1 MPKARE
7 SIKNFS
13 LIRYLRET
21 RAELRKVTWPTREEA
36 MRLTLVVIVTIL
48 VMAVILGLLDY
59 IYAKL
64 IDLII

>member
-1 MPKARE
+1 VPKGRE
-7 SIKNFS
+7 SLKNFS
-13 LIRYLRET
+13 LIRYFKET